1 MTYRNLISPTS
12 SSTAAFPPHDA
23 ALSNGTAPT
32 SNPASHSPPPLKK
45 VLTKGSGINRHLQ
58 HMEYAVRG
66 ELVLRAEELAK
77 KLKLAQQPAAA
88 LPFDHVTYCNIG
100 NPQSVGQPPITFV
113 RQALAAAV
121 CPSLI
126 GAGPPEQ
133 SASKG
138 MFPPDVEER
147 VKQVLEASHGVGAYS
162 DSRGLEVV
170 RARVAD
176 AIRERDGG
184 IACDP
189 EHVFLTNGASDA
201 VKTML
206 GLIVRGTG
214 DGVMIPIPQY
224 PLYSASMTSMRGVQ
238 VGYYLDEDKGWSLSM
253 AELQE
258 RLEEARGQG
267 VDVRAIVIINPGNPT
282 GQVLT
287 RQNMEG
293 VIRFCEREGLV
304 ILADEVYQQNVYVT
318 DKPFI
323 SFKKVVTEMHSKVEL
338 ASFHSVSKGVM
349 GECGLRGGYMEVVN
363 MHQDVIELI
372 YKVLSVSLCS
382 NVIGQLAVDLMM
394 TPPKPGEPSYE
405 LYNAEVTAIFESLR
419 RKALALSEGLN
430 SFEGVSCNPSEGA
443 MYLFPRITIPEAA
456 KVAASE
462 RGMASPDV
470 LYCVE
475 LLEQTGICVVPGSG
489 FGQKEGTYH
498 FRTTFLPP
506 EDQISDVIEKMR
518 TFHSNFMKKYSA
530 NSQS

>member
-1 MTYRNLISPTS
+1 
-12 SSTAAFPPHDA
+12 
-23 ALSNGTAPT
+23 
-32 SNPASHSPPPLKK
+32 
-45 VLTKGSGINRHLQ
+45 
-58 HMEYAVRG
+58 MEYAVRG

-77 KLKLAQQPAAA
+77 KLSHASQPASSPP
-88 LPFDHVTYCNIG
+88 PFDHVTYCNIG
-100 NPQSVGQPPITFV
+100 NPQSVGQLPITFV

-121 CPSLI
+121 CPALI
-126 GAGPPEQ
+126 GLGPRGQ
-133 SASKG
+133 SAG
-138 MFPPDVEER
+138 QGVFPADVEHR
-147 VKQVLEASHGVGAYS
+147 VKQVLQASHGVGAYS
-162 DSRGLEVV
+162 ESRGLEIV
-170 RARVAD
+170 RRRVAD
-176 AIRERDGG
+176 AIRKRDGG
-184 IACDP
+184 IECDP
-189 EHVFLTNGASDA
+189 DHVFLTNGASDA
-201 VKTML
+201 VKAML
-206 GLIVRGTG
+206 SLIVRGTG

-238 VGYYLDEDKGWSLSM
+238 VDYYLDEDKGWSLSM

-258 RLEEARGQG
+258 SLAEARGRG
-267 VDVRAIVIINPGNPT
+267 VDVRAIVVINPGNPT

-287 RQNMEG
+287 RQNMED
-293 VIRFCEREGLV
+293 VIRFCEREALV

-323 SFKKVVTEMHSKVEL
+323 SFKKVVTDMQSKVEL

-363 MHQDVIELI
+363 MNQDVIELI
-372 YKVLSVSLCS
+372 YKVMSVSLCS
-382 NVIGQLAVDLMM
+382 NIVGQLAVDLMM

-419 RKALALSEGLN
+419 RKALALSQGLN
-430 SFEGVSCNPSEGA
+430 TFEGVTCNPSEGA

-456 KVAASE
+456 KVAAND

-470 LYCVE
+470 LYCIE
-475 LLEQTGICVVPGSG
+475 LLEETGICVVPGSG
-489 FGQKEGTYH
+489 FGQKKGTYH

-518 TFHSNFMKKYSA
+518 TFHSNFMKRYSA